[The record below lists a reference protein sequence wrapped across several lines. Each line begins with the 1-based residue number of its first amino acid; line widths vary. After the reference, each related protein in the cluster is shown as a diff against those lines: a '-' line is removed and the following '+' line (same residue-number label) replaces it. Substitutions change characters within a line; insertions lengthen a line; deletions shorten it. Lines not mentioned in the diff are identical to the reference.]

1 MDAET
6 GSVPDPR
13 AHGVS
18 RARGFL
24 PDDDPLVSFS
34 DDPVPPGAAGALD
47 ALDALVDAL
56 PEHLADGTLRDRT
69 RALEPVDPAVVD
81 DLTDRQVVRLRQV
94 AGFLASAHV
103 HAIDADPVDSIPAG
117 LAVPLYEASD
127 RLDQKPMLAYDTQ
140 GLHNWHLRDPRE
152 GFAVDNVDA
161 VVSFT
166 GLDDERWFYAV
177 HVAIEAAAGR
187 ALVAAGDAYQGVH
200 DDDRALVEA
209 ACREIAESLGE
220 CTRIMQRMTEG
231 NDPAVFATDYR
242 PYFDGFDDVVYEGVD
257 ALSGPQSYR
266 GGSGAQSSV
275 LPALDGALDVDHAA
289 TSLLDHLRDMREY
302 MPPEHRALVAD
313 FEAASGLREY
323 VAGSD
328 PALVDAYNDA
338 IDALHDFRKIH
349 LSQVV
354 QYIVAA
360 TGDATGTGGT
370 DFMQFLGT
378 MRNETAD
385 TGL

>member
-1 MDAET
+1 MSSQN
-6 GSVPDPR
+6 GLVPDPR
-13 AHGVS
+13 AHGLS

-24 PDDDPLVSFS
+24 PDDDPLVAFG
-34 DDPVPPGAAGALD
+34 DDPVPSGAGDALD
-47 ALDALVDAL
+47 ALDALAAAL
-56 PEHLADGTLRDRT
+56 PEHLADGRLRERT
-69 RALEPVDPAVVD
+69 CALDPIDPAVVD

-103 HAIDADPVDSIPAG
+103 HAVDRDPVDSIPAG
-117 LAVPLYEASD
+117 VAVPLYEAST
-127 RLDQKPMLAYDTQ
+127 RLDRKPMLAYDTQ
-140 GLHNWHLRDPRE
+140 GLHNWRLHDPDD
-152 GFAVDNVDA
+152 GFTVENLDA
-161 VVSFT
+161 LVSFT
-166 GLDDERWFYAV
+166 DLDDERWFYVV

-187 ALVAAGDAYQGVH
+187 ALVAAADAHRGDG

-209 ACREIAESLGE
+209 ACRDIAESLGE
-220 CTRIMQRMTEG
+220 CTRVMQRMTEG
-231 NDPAVFATDYR
+231 NDPAVFATEYR
-242 PYFDGFDDVVYEGVD
+242 PYFDGFDDVVYDGVD
-257 ALSGPQSYR
+257 ALDGPQSYR

-275 LPALDGALDVDHAA
+275 MPALDGALAIDHAA
-289 TSLLDHLRDMREY
+289 TNLVEHLRDMRAY
-302 MPPEHRALVAD
+302 MPPEHRALVAA
-313 FEAASGLREY
+313 FEATDGLRAY
-323 VAGSD
+323 VADSD
-328 PALVDAYNDA
+328 PAVVDAYNDA

>member
-1 MDAET
+1 MDSQAE
-6 GSVPDPR
+6 SLPDPR

-24 PDDDPLVSFS
+24 PDDDPLAAFG
-34 DDPVPPGAAGALD
+34 DAPVQPGAGDVLNELD
-47 ALDALVDAL
+47 ALAAAL
-56 PEHLADGTLRDRT
+56 PDHLADGDLRERT
-69 RALEPVDPAVVD
+69 RALDPVDATVVD

-103 HAIDADPVDSIPAG
+103 HAVDRGPVDSIPAG
-117 LAVPLYEASD
+117 VAVPLYEAST
-127 RLDQKPMLAYDTQ
+127 RLDRKPMLAYDTQ
-140 GLHNWHLRDPRE
+140 GLHNWRLRDPDD
-152 GFAVDNVDA
+152 GFTVENLDA
-161 VVSFT
+161 LVSFT
-166 GLDDERWFYAV
+166 DLDDERWFYAV

-187 ALVAAGDAYQGVH
+187 GLVAAADAHRGVH

-220 CTRIMQRMTEG
+220 CTRVMQRMTEG
-231 NDPAVFATDYR
+231 NDPAVFATEYR
-242 PYFDGFDDVVYEGVD
+242 PYFDGFDDVVYDGVD
-257 ALSGPQSYR
+257 ALDGPQSYR

-275 LPALDGALDVDHAA
+275 LPALDGALAIDHAA
-289 TSLLDHLRDMREY
+289 TNLIEHLRDMRTY
-302 MPPEHRALVAD
+302 MPPEHRALVAA
-313 FEAASGLREY
+313 FEAADGLREY
-323 VAGSD
+323 VADSD
-328 PALVDAYNDA
+328 SALVDAYNDA